1 MVPHSLHSVPSTKK
15 DSHNSAPTI
24 DDCAIAQANRQ
35 GAKYTGIVMRISDV
49 TGPLADVVTIV
60 WMIYQI
66 GQARGWWD

>member
-1 MVPHSLHSVPSTKK
+1 MP
-15 DSHNSAPTI
+15 
-24 DDCAIAQANRQ
+24 
-35 GAKYTGIVMRISDV
+35 ISSV